1 MDSIVLAIVLCQIY
15 VQAVIYW
22 MIGQILSKGVV
33 VSLIFTN
40 CRSFKKEA
48 VVSGTS
54 FFVHCG
60 TTNTLL
66 DVQVIANYF
75 VLQL

>member
-1 MDSIVLAIVLCQIY
+1 MDSIVLAIVLCQVY

-40 CRSFKKEA
+40 CHSFKKEA
-48 VVSGTS
+48 VVSGTAFLS
-54 FFVHCG
+54 IVAQLILCQMCR
-60 TTNTLL
+60 N
-66 DVQVIANYF
+66 NYF